1 MNVTNKSRGN
11 KDMHKHFR
19 NRKLVIGL
27 VALVFIA
34 MAVMSTVSYFSKQFV
49 SDNNVITSEKF
60 SVNAVNSSGETIGNA
75 QFSLGDKLF
84 PGMAPIEAYQFA
96 IKKNDTTLPVEYK
109 VNLTPSGELFPAGIN
124 SPIVLNLQ
132 RNENNA
138 WVDINLTNT
147 FKLENETDNFRIL
160 VSWPHSSNDIAFQAK
175 TGNIHLEVVATQVD
189 PAVPVAIDSNVVN
202 TIAGE
207 AAVTPAKTIVSYRID
222 KAIGGQTSAVT
233 FIVNDGDG
241 FLVDSF
247 RPTTYNAAARR
258 ANTPEEMARSINTVI
273 HTSPTTS
280 PKFAALKEKFTIEN
294 VGRELVFTSKENK
307 AYNNFSIVV
316 PETTLLQGEFLVKQ
330 AGGTGHDGIKEVNTL
345 TVNGAINDGGTTTVI
360 FEDGSVT
367 VTKSIAIS
375 KTDTHASIAAKIAT
389 ELTGLSGWDVT
400 NASGSAEVV
409 FTAKT
414 AGADKSVNIT
424 LTNN

>member
-1 MNVTNKSRGN
+1 
-11 KDMHKHFR
+11 MHKHFR
-19 NRKLVIGL
+19 SKKIVVGL
-27 VALVFIA
+27 IALVFIA
-34 MAVMSTVSYFSKQFV
+34 IAVMSTVSYFSKQFV

-60 SVNAVNSSGETIGNA
+60 SVNAVNSAGETIGNA
-75 QFSLGDKLF
+75 QFSLGDKLY
-84 PGMAPIEAYQFA
+84 PGMEAIEAYQFS

-124 SPIVLNLQ
+124 SPIVLTLQ

-147 FKLENETDNFRIL
+147 FKLENETDSFRIL

-202 TIAGE
+202 TIVGE
-207 AAVTPAKTIVSYRID
+207 AAMLPSQTIVSYRFD
-222 KAIGGQTSAVT
+222 EVFGGMYSNFT
-233 FIVNDGDG
+233 FIVKDGDG
-241 FLVDSF
+241 FEVDSYK
-247 RPTTYNAAARR
+247 PTTYNHSARR
-258 ANTPEEMARSINTVI
+258 RNTPEEMARSVNSVI
-273 HTSPTTS
+273 HNSSAIS
-280 PKFAALKEKFTIEN
+280 PKFMALKEKFTIEN

-316 PETTLLQGEFLVKQ
+316 PETTILQGEFLVKQ

-345 TVNGAINDGGTTTVI
+345 TVNGAINDGGTTSVT
-360 FEDGSVT
+360 FEDGSET
-367 VTKSIAIS
+367 VTKSIAVS

-389 ELTGLSGWDVT
+389 ELAGLSGWDAT
-400 NASGSAEVV
+400 NVSGSAEVV

-424 LTNN
+424 LTNK